1 MTRPRERLYWIRL
14 SLVLLRR
21 PRPADCEATL
31 VAYEPGDGRKLLL
44 HQLAQRNLCDP
55 QECPAQK
62 LALEARSLVAKA
74 AKETIA

>member
-1 MTRPRERLYWIRL
+1 
-14 SLVLLRR
+14 LRR
-21 PRPADCEATL
+21 DVL